1 MELNVIVMNAQLH
14 VFKQRNIFKTYM
26 KASSQFLPFFVL
38 SCSRLLLPFLG
49 LPDKLTGALLWKG
62 TSVIIH
68 FIWSVML
75 IVNCLIPTMF
85 FFMVCFNAPSG
96 MWFPMQCML

>member
-1 MELNVIVMNAQLH
+1 MDLNVIVMNAQLH

-49 LPDKLTGALLWKG
+49 LPDELTGALLWKR
-62 TSVIIH
+62 TSIIIH

-96 MWFPMQCML
+96 MWFPVQCML